1 MCALSTLL
9 TQGNS
14 GANSS
19 LHFAELAQLVERRL
33 AKAKVAGSNPVF
45 RSNLSPRNYVG
56 FGGFCF
62 SGVAAS
68 LFCVGQFRG
77 SVFIKT
83 ARNLANN
90 GFKNRRSPGRMKLR
104 VTRDGVKLGVRV
116 QILLR
121 RRQSALG

>member
-45 RSNLSPRNYVG
+45 RSNKAPDSVI
-56 FGGFCF
+56 F
-62 SGVAAS
+62 SS
-68 LFCVGQFRG
+68 G
-77 SVFIKT
+77 SG
-83 ARNLANN
+83 A
-90 GFKNRRSPGRMKLR
+90 
-104 VTRDGVKLGVRV
+104 GVRV
-116 QILLR
+116 SPQSVTALLDFASGCIGTR
-121 RRQSALG
+121 FWGLSLGNETTFEGCLRAGAVRPFR

>member
-45 RSNLSPRNYVG
+45 RSKKMGPAVADFESAPG
-56 FGGFCF
+56 PCF
-62 SGVAAS
+62 SGFRAAWHILGTWRGRIGEGS
-68 LFCVGQFRG
+68 ALSVGAG
-77 SVFIKT
+77 SSSSG
-83 ARNLANN
+83 A
-90 GFKNRRSPGRMKLR
+90 RRS
-104 VTRDGVKLGVRV
+104 
-116 QILLR
+116 
-121 RRQSALG
+121 SFA

>member
-45 RSNLSPRNYVG
+45 RSNDKGPVFHGFHLGAGPLVFLLHARLDPSWTQIRHG
-56 FGGFCF
+56 LCRQRRWQLRFREFGG
-62 SGVAAS
+62 
-68 LFCVGQFRG
+68 L
-77 SVFIKT
+77 
-83 ARNLANN
+83 
-90 GFKNRRSPGRMKLR
+90 P
-104 VTRDGVKLGVRV
+104 
-116 QILLR
+116 
-121 RRQSALG
+121 

>member
-45 RSNLSPRNYVG
+45 RSNSQAG
-56 FGGFCF
+56 F
-62 SGVAAS
+62 
-68 LFCVGQFRG
+68 
-77 SVFIKT
+77 T
-83 ARNLANN
+83 A
-90 GFKNRRSPGRMKLR
+90 
-104 VTRDGVKLGVRV
+104 V
-116 QILLR
+116 
-121 RRQSALG
+121 SALGPAFSLAEPGAGGSRVENGSTLPVSSVAVVSMTWASMARGSGPVEGATAGKLRQRVA

>member
-45 RSNLSPRNYVG
+45 RSTSQAG
-56 FGGFCF
+56 F
-62 SGVAAS
+62 
-68 LFCVGQFRG
+68 
-77 SVFIKT
+77 T
-83 ARNLANN
+83 A
-90 GFKNRRSPGRMKLR
+90 
-104 VTRDGVKLGVRV
+104 V
-116 QILLR
+116 
-121 RRQSALG
+121 SALGPALSFPEFACPWPKLDLKGVDHTTGSLQTAADKESQKSAGLRDERSVNGSPV